1 MAISN
6 YQDLI
11 VWQKSM
17 DLAVECYK
25 VMECFPK
32 IEMYG
37 LCSQMRRAVVS
48 ISSNISEGQGR
59 IHTREFIHHLGIA
72 NGSRCELETQLLLSA
87 RIGYLNT
94 TQIDPLLALSAEIGR
109 MLHSLIKRLEER
121 L

>member
-1 MAISN
+1 MDVLN
-6 YQDLI
+6 YRELI

-17 DLAVECYK
+17 DLAVECYS
-25 VMECFPK
+25 VVESLPK
-32 IEMYG
+32 SEMYG
-37 LCSQMRRAVVS
+37 LCSQMHRAAVS
-48 ISSNISEGQGR
+48 ISSNIAEGQGR

-87 RIGYLNT
+87 RIGYLKSA
-94 TQIDPLLALSAEIGR
+94 QIDPLLSLSAEVGR